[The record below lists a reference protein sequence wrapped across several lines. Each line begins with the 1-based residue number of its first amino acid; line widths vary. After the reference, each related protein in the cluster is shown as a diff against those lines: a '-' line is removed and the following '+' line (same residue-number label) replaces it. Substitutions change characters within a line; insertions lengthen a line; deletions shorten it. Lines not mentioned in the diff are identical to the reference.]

1 MPMSIEPSQ
10 PAAGKPGEP
19 SRPSYQILLV
29 SDDAIVIEA
38 IASAVRVEGH
48 VPTIVSSG
56 EEALRCIHSQHYDLV
71 AAKFDLPRMN
81 GEELA
86 CWVKALLPKQP
97 FVLVLNER
105 DRSNPHQPSAADL
118 ILRKPF
124 TLQEAMDALYKLVES
139 ETPR

>member
-1 MPMSIEPSQ
+1 MTMEPSQ
-10 PAAGKPGEP
+10 PAARKPGQP
-19 SRPSYQILLV
+19 SRSSYQILLV

-38 IASAVRVEGH
+38 MAVAVRVEGH
-48 VPTIVSSG
+48 VPTVVSSG
-56 EEALRCIHSQHYDLV
+56 EEALQCIHSQHYDLV

-97 FVLVLNER
+97 FVLVTNER
-105 DRSNPHQPSAADL
+105 DRPNPQQPSAADL

-124 TLQEAMDALYKLVES
+124 TLQEAWEAFYKLMES
-139 ETPR
+139 ETPS

>member
-1 MPMSIEPSQ
+1 MSLEPTS
-10 PAAGKPGEP
+10 PAAGKPDEP
-19 SRPSYQILLV
+19 PPPVYHILLV
-29 SDDAIVIEA
+29 TDDAIISEA
-38 IASAVRVEGH
+38 MASAIRVEGH
-48 VPTIVSSG
+48 VPTVVLNG
-56 EEALRCIHSQHYDLV
+56 EEALRSIHSQHYDLI

-105 DRSNPHQPSAADL
+105 DHPNPDQPSAADV

-124 TLQEAMDALYKLVES
+124 TLQEAREVFYRLVEGR
-139 ETPR
+139 TI

>member
-1 MPMSIEPSQ
+1 MLMSIEPSQ
-10 PAAGKPGEP
+10 PAEEMPGQP
-19 SRPSYQILLV
+19 GRPSYQILLV
-29 SDDAIVIEA
+29 SDDAIVSEA
-38 IASAVRVEGH
+38 VAAALRVEGH
-48 VPTIVSSG
+48 VPTVVSSG
-56 EEALRCIHSQHYDLV
+56 EEALRCIHSQPYHLV

-86 CWVKALLPKQP
+86 CWVKALLPRQP

-105 DRSNPHQPSAADL
+105 DRPNPNPPSAADL

-124 TLQEAMDALYKLVES
+124 TLQEARKAFYKLVES